1 MSSPLL
7 VNDQLLAQN
16 VPPKATQPGVVQ
28 DSAPPA
34 SGASQSS
41 SGGIMSMLPTL
52 LMVALL
58 IPILLL
64 TSRRQKKDEQ
74 ARASLKKGDRVTSS
88 AGIVG
93 ELVELDERYAKV
105 KISPGVTVQFLTT
118 SVLPLKE
125 PEKSGAKDVAAKE
138 LKEAK
143 AVTDK
148 K

>member
-1 MSSPLL
+1 VSSPLL
-7 VNDQLLAQN
+7 ANDQLLAQN

-28 DSAPPA
+28 DSAPPP
-34 SGASQSS
+34 SS
-41 SGGIMSMLPTL
+41 SSQGSGGMMGMLPTL

-74 ARASLKKGDRVTSS
+74 ARASLKKGDRVSTN

-93 ELVELDERYAKV
+93 ELMEMDDRYAKV
-105 KISPGVTVQFLTT
+105 KIAAGVTVQFLSNT
-118 SVLPLKE
+118 VLPLKE
-125 PEKSGAKDVAAKE
+125 PEKSGAKD

-143 AVTDK
+143 PVTDK